1 MDHAFK
7 GQSTMLAR
15 HIGQPG
21 AWCMEQ
27 HGPYIQG
34 TEHPAGVPY
43 WSDWIPVHGAVL
55 SDSPPPGSTAIR
67 QSVKLKVSQ
76 TLQVGGCQFNAIF

>member
-1 MDHAFK
+1 MNSNRLDPD
-7 GQSTMLAR
+7 
-15 HIGQPG
+15 PG
-21 AWCMEQ
+21 CLMRVISGSKSEDR
-27 HGPYIQG
+27 I
-34 TEHPAGVPY
+34 
-43 WSDWIPVHGAVL
+43 L